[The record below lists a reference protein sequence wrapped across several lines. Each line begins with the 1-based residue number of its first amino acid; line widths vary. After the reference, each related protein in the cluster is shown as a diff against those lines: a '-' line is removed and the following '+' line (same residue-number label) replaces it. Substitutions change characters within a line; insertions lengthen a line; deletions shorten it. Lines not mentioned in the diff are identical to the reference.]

1 MKHGIAKVV
10 RCANRSGTLL
20 RVFKG
25 LAPCVT
31 HHLPE
36 VRSTHPTGAWEPRG
50 ISPGHLDL
58 PTMNRTFLTAQWR
71 YLAMLNYAIDPAL
84 VEPLLPPGTELD
96 FFNQETYVS
105 LVGFRFLGTKVF
117 GLGIPWHRDFEE
129 VNLRFYVR
137 RRAADGWRRGVAF
150 IRELVPRR
158 AIAFVARTLYGGPY
172 TALPMGHRIEH
183 SAASIH
189 VEYRWQFGGRWE
201 SMGVLGRGE
210 PQPLLSGSHEAFIA
224 EHYWGYTVRRRGS
237 SEYQVEHPRW
247 RVWPGTESYLHTDV
261 LALYGEPFVEA
272 LSLRPASAFIAD
284 GSAITVRVGSRLMQ
298 SERS

>member
-1 MKHGIAKVV
+1 M
-10 RCANRSGTLL
+10 S
-20 RVFKG
+20 
-25 LAPCVT
+25 
-31 HHLPE
+31 
-36 VRSTHPTGAWEPRG
+36 
-50 ISPGHLDL
+50 
-58 PTMNRTFLTAQWR
+58 
-71 YLAMLNYAIDPAL
+71 
-84 VEPLLPPGTELD
+84 
-96 FFNQETYVS
+96 S

-261 LALYGEPFVEA
+261 WRFTASRSSKPYLSGPRRPLLPTAQRSRYESDRVSCSPNEA
-272 LSLRPASAFIAD
+272 
-284 GSAITVRVGSRLMQ
+284 
-298 SERS
+298 E